1 MSYLISFEGID
12 GSGTETWSKYTH
24 NLLQKLGY
32 KVSLFRYPDYE
43 SLWGRII
50 RLFLDRE
57 VNLSTEVQFLTF
69 ATDII
74 KDISKIREEL
84 QAGNSVV
91 TDRYIISTVAYQC
104 AKGFP
109 MEIAQRFV
117 ELFDV
122 PKPDLTILLVIS
134 GEESTKRKKSERGL
148 LDRHEENIAYLDSVN
163 RYYQDLYDKNY
174 LSKKWVIID
183 SSGPKEKTKKDVQQ
197 TLINA
202 FDLPLR

>member
-12 GSGTETWSKYTH
+12 GSGTETWSKYTRS
-24 NLLQKLGY
+24 LLQKSGY
-32 KVSLFRYPDYE
+32 EVSLFRYPDYD
-43 SLWGRII
+43 SLWGKII
-50 RLFLDRE
+50 RLFLDKE
-57 VNLSTEVQFLTF
+57 VDLSTEVQFLTF

-74 KDISKIREEL
+74 KDVSRIREEL
-84 QAGNSVV
+84 QAGHFVV

-122 PKPDLTILLVIS
+122 PEPDLTILLVIS

-148 LDRHEENIAYLDSVN
+148 LDRHEENTEYLNAVN
-163 RYYQDLYDKNY
+163 RYYQNLYDQNY

-183 SSGPKEKTKKDVQQ
+183 SSGSKEKTRKDVQQ

-202 FDLPLR
+202 FDLPFK